1 MMQKAKE
8 LQKTVREK
16 KFLESNNK
24 GYSKFYF
31 VPGDANLSAEDYE
44 LNIEQGAKTNQ
55 IKKAFLKA
63 NVRKQI
69 SRVFVNK
76 FIQQIAV

>member
-1 MMQKAKE
+1 
-8 LQKTVREK
+8 LQKIVRENK
-16 KFLESNNK
+16 HLESNNK

-31 VPGDANLSAEDYE
+31 VPGDSNLAAEDYE
-44 LNIEQGAKTNQ
+44 LDIQEGAKTSQ

-63 NVRKQI
+63 NVKKQI